1 MRRVLRRSALLGAIG
16 LVALESPRARRSR
29 CYSAG
34 KTAGAGTGGQTGR
47 RALGRLRKGLI
58 VIVLLVIVLRVL
70 IVLRRRRGL
79 ADRRLLG
86 VRVRR

>member
-1 MRRVLRRSALLGAIG
+1 MRRILRRS
-16 LVALESPRARRSR
+16 
-29 CYSAG
+29 YSAG
-34 KTAGAGTGGQTGR
+34 KTAGAGTGGQAGR
-47 RALGRLRKGLI
+47 RALGRLREGLV
-58 VIVLLVIVLRVL
+58 VIVLLVIVLGVL